1 MLLRKLLLLIFIL
14 AGLYSGITSAQTSIP
29 DAVAQYKLN
38 GNALETSSD
47 SLKGKATGIKPES
60 DRLGNKNGAIL
71 FAGTKSSA
79 YGYIMLPVDLSPAWL
94 PVTTICF
101 WIKAGETYQKM
112 VPLFTGEEKSRG
124 ILTDYENGA
133 QRWSASAGK
142 DGLIG
147 GPPVLK
153 DQWTF
158 ITVIYDAPNEQ
169 ARLIVNNEVF
179 GGRARLRSGSAGIT
193 LGNFNGAMDD
203 LLIFGRALSLR
214 EIESVS
220 GIPVTLNVDGFAIE
234 DRSEYRKRMEEERK
248 SRVKPGDC
256 YIVGYDELIIRD
268 SINSPNT
275 LFVFKEG
282 DTVNVISALRN
293 EWFEVRNQQNQQGM
307 IRGSTLESNCY
318 ITGKNK
324 ITFRFFNWLGQLFQ
338 FNKFRNWLFVALFTV
353 ILIMAIRFRYELNNW
368 FQRLGQRDPREAGG
382 SKSEK
387 VQSSMSFPKF
397 EKYFPVEKPKWWM
410 ISPGVIFGLML
421 VVASIWDGHEME
433 WYFNEGASVI
443 PHGYTLPIHWVLW
456 SVSMLV
462 ILLIVTLVIESLA
475 IAGPWAGLLR
485 IGMLV
490 VLNLLAVVVA
500 FYLSAGLLI
509 AIIGFILF
517 FFAAISLIGRRRY

>member
-1 MLLRKLLLLIFIL
+1 MQLRKLLPLIFIL
-14 AGLYSGITSAQTSIP
+14 AGFYAGFTSAQNSISG
-29 DAVAQYKLN
+29 AVAQYKLN

-47 SLKGKATGIKPES
+47 SLEGKATGIQPET
-60 DRLGNKNGAIL
+60 DRAGNKGGATL
-71 FAGTKSSA
+71 FAGTKKSA
-79 YGYIMLPVDLSPAWL
+79 YGYIRFPVDLSPAGL
-94 PVTTICF
+94 PVATVCF

-147 GPPVLK
+147 GPAVLK
-153 DQWTF
+153 DQWAF
-158 ITVIYDAPNEQ
+158 IAVIYDSPNEQ

-179 GGRARLRSGSAGIT
+179 GGRARMRKGTAGIT
-193 LGNFNGAMDD
+193 LGNFNGTMDD
-203 LLIFGRALSLR
+203 LLIFDRALSLR
-214 EIESVS
+214 EIESIS
-220 GIPVTLNVDGFAIE
+220 GIPVTVNVDGFAIE
-234 DRSEYRKRMEEERK
+234 DRSGYRKRMEDERK
-248 SRVKPGDC
+248 SRVKPGDR

-275 LFVFKEG
+275 QFVFKGG

-293 EWFEVRNQQNQQGM
+293 EWFVVRNQQNQQGM

-318 ITGKNK
+318 KIGKNK
-324 ITFRFFNWLGQLFQ
+324 ITFRFFNWLSQLFQ
-338 FNKFRNWLFVALFTV
+338 FNKFRNWLFVAFFTV
-353 ILIMAIRFRYELNNW
+353 ILIMAIRFRFELNNW

-382 SKSEK
+382 SKNEK
-387 VQSSMSFPKF
+387 VHSSLNFPKF
-397 EKYFPVEKPKWWM
+397 EKYFPVEKPKWWI
-410 ISPGVIFGLML
+410 ISPGVIFGLLL

-443 PHGYTLPIHWVLW
+443 PQGFTLPIHWVLW
-456 SVSMLV
+456 TVSILV
-462 ILLIVTLVIESLA
+462 ILLILALVFESLA
-475 IAGPWAGLLR
+475 IAGPWAGLVR
-485 IGMLV
+485 IAMLAI
-490 VLNLLAVVVA
+490 LNLLAVIVA